1 MFLPSE
7 AYVVYGFLIGVKL
20 QPLLS
25 QMKFRCKY
33 QIWCI
38 VNSLAILAERGIKK
52 ESDSL
57 PDGISHH
64 TAQLL
69 GIMAV
74 AILHDGEAR
83 AEILMLA
90 QSQQEVNDKV
100 PLTVNWEF
108 IAERH
113 GEIFSSRAASFVSA
127 LCRYGDHDEAV
138 FEETVRLLRD
148 ELGGCIDWG
157 DEDTENGPDIIL
169 KAKLHKLRDRYLRI
183 LDRFIRQMEE
193 YAATLGAR
201 DVLYE
206 WQIAGQGLR
215 QLRSMPVIMRFDWA
229 ILNQAHRVCSLIN
242 LAMTD
247 TMSWRMM
254 AEKQAVLLPAP
265 PRSLA
270 LPAPVEEGPDERPT
284 RKYHHSKTEE
294 WSKKDAAKMA
304 GVGVRQLS
312 NWEKKPPDSDYPG
325 WEDPVPFTK
334 WINNRK
340 DKALMAIALK
350 NSVSYKETATE
361 KSMKK
366 R

>member
-108 IAERH
+108 VAERH

-270 LPAPVEEGPDERPT
+270 LPAPVEEDPDERPT

-304 GVGVRQLS
+304 GVGVRQLT
-312 NWEKKPPDSDYPG
+312 NWDKKPPDSDYPG

-334 WINNRK
+334 WVNNRK